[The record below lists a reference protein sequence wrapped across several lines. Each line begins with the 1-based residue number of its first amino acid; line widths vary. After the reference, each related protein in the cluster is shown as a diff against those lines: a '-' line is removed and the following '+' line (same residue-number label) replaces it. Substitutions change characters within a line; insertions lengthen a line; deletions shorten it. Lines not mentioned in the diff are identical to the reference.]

1 MHDACSRIC
10 AQQHPI
16 TQNTMLCVVWSWIQ
30 CARAPCFISVGHCK
44 TFGIQIYLTIYHTFH
59 FWTERCCSGFFP
71 RSFCS
76 FLRLYCWTVALLN
89 FYIGSAFLVWEY
101 ILVCSMFVCRR
112 RYFFS
117 SFFSHLVF
125 FFGVVL
131 FSFKLH
137 YMPKYSNAKFSIW
150 FRLVSTLLHSLAT
163 EPHLWMYRC
172 IQRAVAFFVLKPIES
187 LSTTSFSPIFWF
199 ILLLIQSIDSTSFLS
214 VARPI
219 LSIRPYNCSL
229 CCCV

>member
-1 MHDACSRIC
+1 MSKKIFFF
-10 AQQHPI
+10 
-16 TQNTMLCVVWSWIQ
+16 S
-30 CARAPCFISVGHCK
+30 
-44 TFGIQIYLTIYHTFH
+44 FGI
-59 FWTERCCSGFFP
+59 
-71 RSFCS
+71 
-76 FLRLYCWTVALLN
+76 
-89 FYIGSAFLVWEY
+89 
-101 ILVCSMFVCRR
+101 
-112 RYFFS
+112 
-117 SFFSHLVF
+117 

-172 IQRAVAFFVLKPIES
+172 IQRAVAFFVLKSIES
-187 LSTTSFSPIFWF
+187 LSTTSFSPILFWF